1 MVWSKLEPASNETRT
16 PKMRGIAPLRA
27 NRLPGDAAAS
37 AATGA
42 PCPLGRLAREVRP
55 KQPSPMS
62 VSWKTLHRTSQG
74 VSLALSRADAIHPE
88 VV

>member
-1 MVWSKLEPASNETRT
+1 MRRGPRRCAVLPRSVRT
-16 PKMRGIAPLRA
+16 DCPVTPLRA
-27 NRLPGDAAAS
+27 PQPALRVL
-37 AATGA
+37 
-42 PCPLGRLAREVRP
+42 LGRLAREVWP

-62 VSWKTLHRTSQG
+62 VSWKTLPRTSQG